1 MSSLMP
7 GAIVEVGT
15 LLKVVLYSLA
25 LGLGIAVV
33 FAVGVSSANG
43 LMDALR
49 ERRTLAGA
57 AWAVLA
63 VACMSG
69 VLAAVVLGIF
79 VMARK

>member
-7 GAIVEVGT
+7 GAIVEVAT
-15 LLKVVLYSLA
+15 LLKVVLNSLA

-63 VACMSG
+63 VA
-69 VLAAVVLGIF
+69 A
-79 VMARK
+79 

>member
-63 VACMSG
+63 VA
-69 VLAAVVLGIF
+69 A
-79 VMARK
+79 